1 MSLATPLR
9 PTATQNVAFTSASAQ
24 SANLAI
30 STIIVRL
37 AATQDC
43 YVAFGNDPTAVV
55 GSMLIKAGEPD
66 YFKSYPG
73 EKIAVISAGTNGI
86 LNIAE
91 MNA

>member
-9 PTATQNVAFTSASAQ
+9 PTATQNVAFTAASAQ
-24 SANLAI
+24 STATAS

-43 YVAFGNDPTAVV
+43 YVAFGTNPTAAV
-55 GSMLIKAGEPD
+55 GAMLIKAGTVD

-73 EKIAVISAGTNGI
+73 EKIAAISAGTDGI

-91 MNA
+91 MSA